1 MRRTFLSAFVL
12 LSAFM
17 ANIAAIRSVGSSLA
31 EYLNNTYRAAAFPSG
46 INKPGC
52 TFTVVS
58 SGTMQTQEEPSQQAV
73 QVLLYLYRTNI
84 DTHLRNSGRASTPDM
99 RTVPLSVDLHFLF
112 SFWSTSAESEHLALA
127 WTMRQ
132 LHITPLLDG
141 TILSTDANWDTD
153 EIVHLI
159 PSELSNEDTM
169 RIWDALRPDYHL
181 SLAYIA
187 RVVRI
192 DPDVIDEAGPVI
204 ATRLRYAA
212 PAATP

>member
-1 MRRTFLSAFVL
+1 
-12 LSAFM
+12 M

-31 EYLNNTYRAAAFPSG
+31 EYLNNSYRAAVFPPG

-52 TFTVVS
+52 TFSIVS
-58 SGTMQTQEEPSQQAV
+58 SGSMQTQDEPSNQAV

-84 DTHLRNSGRASTPDM
+84 DAHLRNAGRAATPDM
-99 RTVPLSVDLHFLF
+99 RPVPLSVDLHFLF
-112 SFWSTSAESEHLALA
+112 TFWSTSAESEHLALA

-132 LHITPLLDG
+132 LHLTPLLDG
-141 TILSTDANWDTD
+141 TILSTDAAWNAD

-192 DPDVIDEAGPVI
+192 DPDVIDEAGPVV

-212 PAATP
+212 PAAPS